1 MKEKYFCILAY
12 ISLKLITTGL
22 SHRQKDMA
30 INGDIY
36 KKQINLVEQR
46 GLGYKLAKLY
56 REFLEQLPTTFV
68 KWLSA
73 GLYRQED
80 RPPFLPSSALNIKD

>member
-1 MKEKYFCILAY
+1 MEP
-12 ISLKLITTGL
+12 SVE
-22 SHRQKDMA
+22 
-30 INGDIY
+30 
-36 KKQINLVEQR
+36 KQINLVEQR
-46 GLGYKLAKLY
+46 GLGCKLAEFY

-80 RPPFLPSSALNIKD
+80 RPPRLTSSALNLKDYFLACSIKMQ

>member
-1 MKEKYFCILAY
+1 MEP
-12 ISLKLITTGL
+12 STE
-22 SHRQKDMA
+22 
-30 INGDIY
+30 
-36 KKQINLVEQR
+36 KQINLVEQR

-68 KWLSA
+68 IWLSV

-80 RPPFLPSSALNIKD
+80 RPPHLTNSTLNVKDYFLACSIKM